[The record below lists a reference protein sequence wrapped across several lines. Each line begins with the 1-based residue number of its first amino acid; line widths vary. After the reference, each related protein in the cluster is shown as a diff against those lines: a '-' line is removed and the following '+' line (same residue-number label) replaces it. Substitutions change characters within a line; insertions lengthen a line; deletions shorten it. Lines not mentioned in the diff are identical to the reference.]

1 MFKRF
6 VAACFS
12 VLASHAALAGTPL
25 LIWPIDPLIAPGQ
38 QATALWLENHGGTT
52 AVLQV
57 RVFDWT
63 QPKGEDSYQPQ
74 QAVMPSPPIATI
86 APGGRQLVRLIATR
100 PPAPGTE
107 QALRIFIDELPT
119 PEEQA
124 AEERAGASVKL
135 QLRYA
140 VPLFVY
146 GADAVPP
153 LSRSRDGLGGLKL
166 DAMKPLIDWDLVMEG
181 GKPVLVLSNR
191 GAAHARVT
199 ALTWTVPGGEPQTV
213 NPGLLGYVLA
223 GSRMRFPVAA
233 ALPRNAT
240 LRAQLN
246 GLATDINRAAD

>member
-6 VAACFS
+6 IAACCTA
-12 VLASHAALAGTPL
+12 LASLAALAGTPL

-38 QATALWLENHGGTT
+38 HATALWLENHGGTT

-63 QPKGEDSYQPQ
+63 QSKGEDSYQPQ

-107 QALRIFIDELPT
+107 QALRIFIDELPV
-119 PEEQA
+119 PDEQA
-124 AEERAGASVKL
+124 TDERAGTSVKL

-153 LSRSRDGLGGLKL
+153 LSRNRDGLGGLNL
-166 DAMKPLIDWDLVMEG
+166 NAMKPVIDWDLVLDG
-181 GKPVLVLSNR
+181 GRPVLVLSNR
-191 GAAHARVT
+191 GMAHARVT
-199 ALTWTVPGGEPQTV
+199 AVTWAVPGGEPQTV

-223 GSRMRFPVAA
+223 GSSMRFPVAT

-240 LRAQLN
+240 LSAQLN
-246 GLATDINRAAD
+246 GMATDIKRAAD